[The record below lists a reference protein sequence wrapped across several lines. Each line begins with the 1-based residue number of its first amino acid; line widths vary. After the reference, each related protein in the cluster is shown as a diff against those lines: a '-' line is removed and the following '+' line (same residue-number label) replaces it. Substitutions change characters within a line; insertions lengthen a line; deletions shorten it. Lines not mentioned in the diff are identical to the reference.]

1 MNRKRKDKQQE
12 DQSQMAFIIAAIVAC
27 LAVAVVEDI
36 LYFATGVPF
45 WSTGFHPVSIFAG
58 SAVFLGLL
66 YFLQRMHDRR
76 HALQYLE
83 PYFPLLVATGA
94 NVVLKLNT
102 VWLLPIALACVFWS
116 VAQMRKIRAQDG
128 MTRRRPSAAK

>member
-1 MNRKRKDKQQE
+1 
-12 DQSQMAFIIAAIVAC
+12 MAFIIAAIVAC

-66 YFLQRMHDRR
+66 YFLQRMHDPR
-76 HALQYLE
+76 HALQY
-83 PYFPLLVATGA
+83 
-94 NVVLKLNT
+94 NT
-102 VWLLPIALACVFWS
+102 LSRTFLFWS
-116 VAQMRKIRAQDG
+116 LQAL
-128 MTRRRPSAAK
+128 TLF